1 MRASGQPAA
10 AASGQCASRPC
21 RCRALARGRKASGFF
36 MTHLL
41 QLVIDLEG
49 MRTHG
54 LVARLDMRRQ
64 GEGNRW
70 GLLAVIAAAFERQ
83 ANRGRAWHI
92 TLKRLDDG
100 GIELAPAAGLPR
112 AGPERRAAGP

>member
-1 MRASGQPAA
+1 MRTSGQPAA
-10 AASGQCASRPC
+10 AASDQCASSPC
-21 RCRALARGRKASGFF
+21 RCRALARGCKVSGFF

-41 QLVIDLEG
+41 QLVIDLKG

-54 LVARLDMRRQ
+54 PVARLNMRRQ
-64 GEGNRW
+64 SEGNRW

-83 ANRGRAWHI
+83 ANRVGMGHI

-100 GIELAPAAGLPR
+100 GTGLGRPR
-112 AGPERRAAGP
+112 